1 MVYNMV
7 NSLFDKD
14 TMKKFDALAKKQAK
28 LEDKKKNLVKKSME
42 TMNSE
47 TLVDVLGIVK
57 KYGHPSEKKLSEEIE
72 KKYFSGEELEFNDL
86 MNLDSLYKSNFEKF
100 SKKDDDD
107 E

>member
-7 NSLFDKD
+7 KSLFDKG

-57 KYGHPSEKKLSEEIE
+57 KIWTPE
-72 KKYFSGEELEFNDL
+72 
-86 MNLDSLYKSNFEKF
+86 
-100 SKKDDDD
+100 
-107 E
+107 

>member
-7 NSLFDKD
+7 NSLFDNG

-47 TLVDVLGIVK
+47 TLVDVL
-57 KYGHPSEKKLSEEIE
+57 
-72 KKYFSGEELEFNDL
+72 
-86 MNLDSLYKSNFEKF
+86 
-100 SKKDDDD
+100 
-107 E
+107 

>member
-7 NSLFDKD
+7 KSLFDKG

-57 KYGHPSEKKLSEEIE
+57 KYGHPSEKSYL
-72 KKYFSGEELEFNDL
+72 KK
-86 MNLDSLYKSNFEKF
+86 
-100 SKKDDDD
+100 
-107 E
+107 

>member
-1 MVYNMV
+1 MV
-7 NSLFDKD
+7 NSLFDKG

-42 TMNSE
+42 TMNPE
-47 TLVDVLGIVK
+47 TLVDVLKIVK
-57 KYGHPSEKKLSEEIE
+57 KYGHPREKKRSEEIE
-72 KKYFSGEELEFNDL
+72 KKYFSGEELGFNDL

>member
-7 NSLFDKD
+7 KSLFDKG

-57 KYGHPSEKKLSEEIE
+57 KYGHPSEKKAI
-72 KKYFSGEELEFNDL
+72 
-86 MNLDSLYKSNFEKF
+86 
-100 SKKDDDD
+100 
-107 E
+107 

>member
-7 NSLFDKD
+7 NSLFDKG

-47 TLVDVLGIVK
+47 TLVDVL
-57 KYGHPSEKKLSEEIE
+57 
-72 KKYFSGEELEFNDL
+72 
-86 MNLDSLYKSNFEKF
+86 
-100 SKKDDDD
+100 
-107 E
+107 

>member
-1 MVYNMV
+1 MYNMV
-7 NSLFDKD
+7 KSLFDKG

-57 KYGHPSEKKLSEEIE
+57 NMAPPLEKS
-72 KKYFSGEELEFNDL
+72 
-86 MNLDSLYKSNFEKF
+86 
-100 SKKDDDD
+100 
-107 E
+107 